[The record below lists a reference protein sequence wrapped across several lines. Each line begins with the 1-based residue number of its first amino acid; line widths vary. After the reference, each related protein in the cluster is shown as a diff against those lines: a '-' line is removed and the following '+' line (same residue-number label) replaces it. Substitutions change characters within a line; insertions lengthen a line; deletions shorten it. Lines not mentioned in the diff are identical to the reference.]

1 MNEPGKHG
9 PRKPVSAAVI
19 AQLLAPLAAP
29 GAVDHLLRQHVAD
42 ERGHCRGCE
51 LPQSGSTGWPCT
63 TRAIAV
69 AMRDQAGVLGHQ
81 GLDPAHRGTGRRPAG
96 SGAAGR
102 RAKVTPVSTAHAK
115 KV

>member
-1 MNEPGKHG
+1 MYELGKHG
-9 PRKPVSAAVI
+9 PREPVSAAVI
-19 AQLLAPLAAP
+19 AQLLVPLAAP
-29 GAVDHLLRQHVAD
+29 GAADHLLRQHVAD

-69 AMRDQAGVLGHQ
+69 AMRDQAGVPGHQ
-81 GLDPAHRGTGRRPAG
+81 GPDPAHRGPGRRPAG
-96 SGAAGR
+96 RGAAGR
-102 RAKVTPVSTAHAK
+102 TARATPVSSAHAK